1 MSSFAQQVSQKKAVK
16 SALERIDQ
24 LEQDLP
30 KIVMGVNEAV
40 MGQRRGLGELASV
53 VEALTEILGAGTVDA
68 KIKEI
73 NERKVQAQL
82 DKAKAALDEGLAKGD
97 LVKADAVSDKSL
109 IVGREYDKDG
119 NVLPPG
125 RAQITFDG
133 IMPEFQD
140 KLLGQGPGFT
150 VETKNGGK
158 FEVVEVY
165 DVLATPVT
173 AESADGNV
181 ESAPVEA

>member
-1 MSSFAQQVSQKKAVK
+1 MSNPVQRQLSQKKQVK

-24 LEQDLP
+24 LEQDIP
-30 KIVMGVNEAV
+30 QIVMGVNQAIV
-40 MGQRRGLGELASV
+40 SQRTGLGELAAV
-53 VEALTEILGAGTVDA
+53 VEAVTEILGASTVDA

-73 NERKVQAQL
+73 NERKVNAKL
-82 DKAKAALDEGLAKGD
+82 DAAKKALEEGLANGEI
-97 LVKADAVSDKSL
+97 VKADAVSDKSL
-109 IVGREYDKDG
+109 IVGKEYDKDG
-119 NVLPPG
+119 NVLAPG

-140 KLLGQGPGFT
+140 KLLGQGAGFQ

-165 DVLATPVT
+165 DVVAKPVT
-173 AESADGNV
+173 AEPAPADA
-181 ESAPVEA
+181 APVEA